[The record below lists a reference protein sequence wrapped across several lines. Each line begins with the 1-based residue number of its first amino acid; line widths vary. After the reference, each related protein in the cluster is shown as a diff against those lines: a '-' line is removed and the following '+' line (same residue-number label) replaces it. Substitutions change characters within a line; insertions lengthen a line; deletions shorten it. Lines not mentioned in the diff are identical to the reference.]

1 MDVINYFGDQV
12 FNDTV
17 MRQRLPKSVYESLVK
32 TTREGSRLDPSVAEV
47 VAGAMKEW
55 AIEHGATHYTHWFQP
70 LTGITAGKH
79 DAFINPTS
87 DGRMVSEFSG
97 KALVMSEPDASSF
110 PSGGLRTTFEARGYT
125 AWDPTSPAFV
135 RDGTLFI
142 PTAFCSYTGEALDE
156 KTPLLRSMQAISRQ
170 ALRVLRV
177 FGNITSK
184 KVTPT
189 VGAEQEY
196 FLVDRDLYE
205 KRLDLKLCGRTLF
218 GAKSPKGQE
227 LDDHYCGRIKLRVAD
242 FMRDLD
248 KNLWSLGVTAKTKHN
263 EAAPAQHELAPIY
276 ANANVAC
283 DHNQLTMEMMRI
295 VAKQHHMACLLHEKP
310 FNYVNGSGKHNNWSL
325 TTDDGIRL
333 LEPGKSPWENVQFLT
348 FLCAVITAV
357 HEYGDLL
364 RMSASCAGN
373 DNRLGGYEA
382 PPAVISIFLGDQLT
396 GILTSIAHGDTPD
409 TPATQTL
416 QMGVA
421 TLPNLPQD
429 DSDRNRTSPFAF
441 TGNKFEFRMVGS
453 SQSIAMANVV
463 LNTAVAEVLSRFA
476 DRLEKAQ
483 NFDAE
488 VRTIIR
494 QTMEEHSDIIFN
506 GNNYSQ
512 DWLSLAQRRGLP
524 VLRSSI
530 EAFDTLNAPKNIEL
544 FSKHRVFSAVECRSR
559 YEILMENYSKVLS
572 IEANTMLEM
581 ANRLLLP
588 AVMRYAGDLAASYNQ
603 LKTAGMPSGSM
614 QARLTELSGLI
625 ENIFADIQSLQFS
638 MDTACS
644 LGDIPQQA
652 QYLVEHVRPDMDA
665 LRAHMDAAEVK
676 VDRSYWPIPTYTDLL
691 HRM

>member
-1 MDVINYFGDQV
+1 MTHIC
-12 FNDTV
+12 
-17 MRQRLPKSVYESLVK
+17 
-32 TTREGSRLDPSVAEV
+32 AEV

-55 AIEHGATHYTHWFQP
+55 AIEQGATHYTHWFQP

-156 KTPLLRSMQAISRQ
+156 KTPLLRSMQAISKE
-170 ALRVLRV
+170 AMRVLKL

-184 KVTPT
+184 NVVPT

-205 KRLDLKLCGRTLF
+205 QRLDLKLCGRTLF

-227 LDDHYCGRIKLRVAD
+227 LDDHYCGRIKLRVAE
-242 FMRDLD
+242 FMKDLD

-276 ANANVAC
+276 ANANIAC

-333 LEPGKSPWENVQFLT
+333 LEPGQTPWENVQFLT

-357 HEYGDLL
+357 YKYGDLL

-373 DNRLGGYEA
+373 DSRLGGFEA
-382 PPAVISIFLGDQLT
+382 PPSVISIFLGEQLT
-396 GILTSIAHGDTPD
+396 SILTSIAHGDTPD
-409 TPATQTL
+409 AHATQTL
-416 QMGVA
+416 QTGVA
-421 TLPNLPQD
+421 TLPNLPMD
-429 DSDRNRTSPFAF
+429 ESDRNRTSPFAF

-453 SQSIAMANVV
+453 SQSIAMSNVV
-463 LNTAVAEVLSRFA
+463 LNTSVADVLSEYA
-476 DRLEKAQ
+476 DRLEAAE
-483 NFDAE
+483 NFDLE
-488 VRTIIR
+488 VKNIISE
-494 QTMEEHSDIIFN
+494 TMDKYSDIIFN
-506 GNNYSQ
+506 GNNYSSE
-512 DWLSLAQRRGLP
+512 WLDEAKRRGLP
-524 VLRSSI
+524 ILNSSI
-530 EAFDTLNAPKNIEL
+530 EAFDTLNDPKNIDL
-544 FSKHRVFSAVECRSR
+544 FRRQNIFSAVECRSR
-559 YEILMENYSKVLS
+559 YDIMIENYINIVS
-572 IEANTMLEM
+572 IEAQTMLEM
-581 ANRLLLP
+581 ANRQLMP
-588 AVMRYAGDLAASYNQ
+588 AIIKYTGQLAESYNNLKSAGIEQPSVKSKLLQ
-603 LKTAGMPSGSM
+603 LSNIIELVSSDIKS
-614 QARLTELSGLI
+614 LT
-625 ENIFADIQSLQFS
+625 FAL
-638 MDTACS
+638 DTAS
-644 LGDIPQQA
+644 DISNATEHA
-652 QYLVEHVRPDMDA
+652 QYLLRNINTAMEQLRLHVDDA
-665 LRAHMDAAEVK
+665 ETI
-676 VDRSYWPIPTYTDLL
+676 VDRSVWPVPTYTDLL
-691 HRM
+691 HKM